1 MAVLRIHTYPD
12 PILKQIGKPVEKVTP
27 ELVQLAHDMLETM
40 YAAPGIGLAAP
51 QVGRSIRL
59 LVIDIRTRGEDGQV
73 DESQMTEFEK
83 QVKFPLILFNPEIVK
98 SEGKTT
104 FEEGCLSVPGY
115 LEEVTRAAYVEMN
128 YIDEQ
133 GKNQTLKTDG
143 LLAVCCQHEI
153 DHLEGIVFI
162 DRLSPVKRTL
172 IKSKIKK
179 HGYEEIDRR
188 HVL

>member
-12 PILKQIGKPVEKVTP
+12 PILKQIAKPVEKVTP
-27 ELVQLAHDMLETM
+27 ELVEFAHNMLETM

-51 QVGRSIRL
+51 QVGQSIRL
-59 LVIDIRTRGEDGQV
+59 LVIDIRVRGEDGNV
-73 DESQMTEFEK
+73 DESQMTEMEK
-83 QVKFPLILFNPEIVK
+83 QVKFPLIFFNPEILEA
-98 SEGKTT
+98 SGKTT

-115 LEEVTRAAYVEMN
+115 VEEVSRAAYVEMTYTDVN
-128 YIDEQ
+128 GE
-133 GKNQTLKTDG
+133 KQTLKTDG
-143 LLAVCCQHEI
+143 LLAVCVQHEI

-162 DRLSPVKRTL
+162 DRLSSVKRAL

-179 HGYEEIDRR
+179 HGYEETDPR